1 MATFTLTAKYQSTRT
16 GGFHIDKGDQ
26 FVIHINMAGITP
38 INLFNN
44 SRCRDQLIKQFKING
59 SQNTEH
65 IKRWCILRQWS
76 IYPWRIV

>member
-1 MATFTLTAKYQSTRT
+1 MATFTLTAKHQSTRT

-44 SRCRDQLIKQFKING
+44 SRCRDQLIQQFRING
-59 SQNTEH
+59 VDLPPTDPLYNNSGAWD
-65 IKRWCILRQWS
+65 IKMSL
-76 IYPWRIV
+76 

>member
-44 SRCRDQLIKQFKING
+44 SETN
-59 SQNTEH
+59 
-65 IKRWCILRQWS
+65 
-76 IYPWRIV
+76 

>member
-59 SQNTEH
+59 IDLPPTDPLYNSPGAWD
-65 IKRWCILRQWS
+65 IKMK
-76 IYPWRIV
+76 P

>member
-1 MATFTLTAKYQSTRT
+1 MATFTLTAKCQSTRT

-38 INLFNN
+38 PINLFNN

-59 SQNTEH
+59 IDLPPTDPLYNNAGLWD
-65 IKRWCILRQWS
+65 IKMSL
-76 IYPWRIV
+76 